1 VIPYQTP
8 AGDLVMTRLAIVLT
22 TAGLAL
28 AAPAPK
34 EPGRTYLDLQP
45 VGTHK
50 LADDSP
56 SGMAGNNL
64 AEVPTGEREFAGV
77 KFKVGEKYLQ
87 LGSPHFP
94 TEKPE
99 KVEGVKVGRPF
110 AKLHILQATGYGS
123 SPEGSPKHVPD
134 DAVIAEYKVRYDDGD
149 TATIPVVYGKDVRDY
164 WFNDG
169 SKGVSRGKVAWE
181 GDCDAAKRLNCRVRL
196 YLTTWEN
203 PKPGKR
209 VKEIDFVRAK
219 DTAAAPLCVAL
230 TAE

>member
-1 VIPYQTP
+1 
-8 AGDLVMTRLAIVLT
+8 MTRLAIPLVIAGA
-22 TAGLAL
+22 AGLAL

-34 EPGRTYLDLQP
+34 ELGRTYLDLQP
-45 VGTHK
+45 LGTHK

-56 SGMAGNNL
+56 SGLAGNNL
-64 AEVPTGEREFAGV
+64 AEVPTGEREFAGI

-87 LGSPHFP
+87 LGSPHFQ
-94 TEKPE
+94 TEKPD
-99 KVEGVKVGRPF
+99 KVEGIKVGRPF

-123 SPEGSPKHVPD
+123 SPAGGTKHVPD
-134 DAVIAEYKVRYDDGD
+134 DTVIATYKVRYDDGE
-149 TATIPVVYGKDVRDY
+149 TATIDVVYGKDVRDY
-164 WFNDG
+164 WFNER
-169 SKGVSRGKVAWE
+169 SAGVTRGKVAWE
-181 GDCDAAKRLNCRVRL
+181 GDCEAAKRGGGRIRL

-209 VKEIDFVRAK
+209 VKEIDFVRGK